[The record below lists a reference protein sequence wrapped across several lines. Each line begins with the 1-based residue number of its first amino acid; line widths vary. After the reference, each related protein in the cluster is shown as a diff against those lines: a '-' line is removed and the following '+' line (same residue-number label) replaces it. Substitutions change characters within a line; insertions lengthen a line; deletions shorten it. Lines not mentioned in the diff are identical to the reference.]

1 MALTLDEVR
10 TAPIFIVIVLI
21 LINGFV
27 NHLIYKDS
35 VIFLFEKGMTNR
47 QRREW
52 RKEKYFKR
60 KTMRYIR
67 ATIKSLPQQKF
78 SPNIEKYHLAD
89 VVSIVVSIITFALLV
104 ICKYFV
110 NIQNRGLHFCL
121 YVSNSWNSIPDFYGT
136 ISWYLIN
143 PVLKVYPILFIIIYS
158 TYEQLLR
165 LLVSL

>member
-67 ATIKSLPQQKF
+67 AAIKSLPEQDF
-78 SPNIEKYHLAD
+78 SPNIEKYHLVD
-89 VVSIVVSIITFALLV
+89 VVLIVVFIITLAIVSVTYYLAREINSAIIVTYAIHEATAIATAVFNLSHITSCDKKRKICWFLLG
-104 ICKYFV
+104 
-110 NIQNRGLHFCL
+110 R
-121 YVSNSWNSIPDFYGT
+121 
-136 ISWYLIN
+136 
-143 PVLKVYPILFIIIYS
+143 VYI
-158 TYEQLLR
+158 
-165 LLVSL
+165 

>member
-47 QRREW
+47 QRRAW

-67 ATIKSLPQQKF
+67 TTIKSLPEQDF
-78 SPNIEKYHLAD
+78 SPNIEKYHLVD
-89 VVSIVVSIITFALLV
+89 VVLIVVFIITLAIVSMAYYLTREINWV
-104 ICKYFV
+104 IIV
-110 NIQNRGLHFCL
+110 
-121 YVSNSWNSIPDFYGT
+121 
-136 ISWYLIN
+136 
-143 PVLKVYPILFIIIYS
+143 
-158 TYEQLLR
+158 TYAIHEATAIATAIFNLSHITSR
-165 LLVSL
+165 DKKEDLLVSFGESIHLNKTEQINAGLS

>member
-1 MALTLDEVR
+1 MNEVR

-67 ATIKSLPQQKF
+67 ATIKSLPNQNF
-78 SPNIEKYHLAD
+78 SSNIEKYHLAD
-89 VVSIVVSIITFALLV
+89 VVLIVVFIITLAIVSITYYLTREINWV
-104 ICKYFV
+104 IIVTYAIHEATTIATAVFNLSHITSRDKKGRFV
-110 NIQNRGLHFCL
+110 GFFRGEYTF
-121 YVSNSWNSIPDFYGT
+121 
-136 ISWYLIN
+136 
-143 PVLKVYPILFIIIYS
+143 K
-158 TYEQLLR
+158 
-165 LLVSL
+165 

>member
-1 MALTLDEVR
+1 MNEVR

-67 ATIKSLPQQKF
+67 TTIKSLPEQDF
-78 SPNIEKYHLAD
+78 SPNIEKYHLLDVIFLAISIIVLA
-89 VVSIVVSIITFALLV
+89 VVSITYYFIREINWVIVVTYQIFEALTV
-104 ICKYFV
+104 ATGIFYCSHRTARDKKGRFV
-110 NIQNRGLHFCL
+110 GFFC
-121 YVSNSWNSIPDFYGT
+121 GECT
-136 ISWYLIN
+136 
-143 PVLKVYPILFIIIYS
+143 LK
-158 TYEQLLR
+158 
-165 LLVSL
+165 

>member
-67 ATIKSLPQQKF
+67 ATINSLPEQDF
-78 SPNIEKYHLAD
+78 SPNIEKYHLLDVIFLAISIIVLA
-89 VVSIVVSIITFALLV
+89 VVSITYYFIREINWVIVVTYQIFEALTV
-104 ICKYFV
+104 ATGIFYCSHRTSRDKKGRFV
-110 NIQNRGLHFCL
+110 GLFC
-121 YVSNSWNSIPDFYGT
+121 GECT
-136 ISWYLIN
+136 
-143 PVLKVYPILFIIIYS
+143 LK
-158 TYEQLLR
+158 
-165 LLVSL
+165 

>member
-60 KTMRYIR
+60 QTMRYIR
-67 ATIKSLPQQKF
+67 TTIKSLPEQDF
-78 SPNIEKYHLAD
+78 SPNIEKYHLVD
-89 VVSIVVSIITFALLV
+89 VVLIVVFIITLAIVSVTYYLAREINWV
-104 ICKYFV
+104 IIVTYAIHEATVIATTFFFLSHITSRDKKGRFV
-110 NIQNRGLHFCL
+110 GFF
-121 YVSNSWNSIPDFYGT
+121 WGEFT
-136 ISWYLIN
+136 F
-143 PVLKVYPILFIIIYS
+143 K
-158 TYEQLLR
+158 
-165 LLVSL
+165 

>member
-1 MALTLDEVR
+1 MNEVR

-35 VIFLFEKGMTNR
+35 VIFLFEKGITNR

-67 ATIKSLPQQKF
+67 ATIKSLPNQNF
-78 SPNIEKYHLAD
+78 SSNIEKYHLVD
-89 VVSIVVSIITFALLV
+89 VVLIVVFIITLAIVSVTYYLAREINWV
-104 ICKYFV
+104 IIVTYAIHEATVIATTFFFLSHITSRDKKGRFV
-110 NIQNRGLHFCL
+110 GFFRGEYTF
-121 YVSNSWNSIPDFYGT
+121 
-136 ISWYLIN
+136 
-143 PVLKVYPILFIIIYS
+143 K
-158 TYEQLLR
+158 
-165 LLVSL
+165 

>member
-47 QRREW
+47 QKRAW

-60 KTMRYIR
+60 QTMRYIR
-67 ATIKSLPQQKF
+67 TTIKSLPEQDF
-78 SPNIEKYHLAD
+78 SPNIEKYHLVD
-89 VVSIVVSIITFALLV
+89 VALIVVFIITLAIVSVTYYLAREINWV
-104 ICKYFV
+104 IIVTYAIHEATVIATTFFFLSHITSRDKKGRFV
-110 NIQNRGLHFCL
+110 GFFWGE
-121 YVSNSWNSIPDFYGT
+121 YTF
-136 ISWYLIN
+136 
-143 PVLKVYPILFIIIYS
+143 K
-158 TYEQLLR
+158 
-165 LLVSL
+165 

>member
-60 KTMRYIR
+60 QTMRYIR
-67 ATIKSLPQQKF
+67 TTIKSLPEQDF
-78 SPNIEKYHLAD
+78 SPNIEKYHLVD
-89 VVSIVVSIITFALLV
+89 VVLIVVFIITLAIVSVTYYLAREINWV
-104 ICKYFV
+104 IIVTYAIHEATVIATTFFFLSHITSRDKKGRFV
-110 NIQNRGLHFCL
+110 GFFWGE
-121 YVSNSWNSIPDFYGT
+121 YTF
-136 ISWYLIN
+136 
-143 PVLKVYPILFIIIYS
+143 K
-158 TYEQLLR
+158 
-165 LLVSL
+165 

>member
-67 ATIKSLPQQKF
+67 VGVVVKTPQ
-78 SPNIEKYHLAD
+78 I
-89 VVSIVVSIITFALLV
+89 
-104 ICKYFV
+104 
-110 NIQNRGLHFCL
+110 R
-121 YVSNSWNSIPDFYGT
+121 
-136 ISWYLIN
+136 IN
-143 PVLKVYPILFIIIYS
+143 TGFLKGKMS
-158 TYEQLLR
+158 
-165 LLVSL
+165 S